1 MQRAPASLVLLLSLL
16 YFGVGTLA
24 MRDAVAQE
32 EAPPAT
38 QGPHIAVL
46 LPLQSPSVG
55 RVADA
60 VRRGM
65 LEAHRVHAGTGLPV
79 VIRTSGEDPYEIVQA
94 YEGAVRAG
102 ARLIIGPL
110 TRSAVSVVASSYLV
124 SVPTLALNA
133 PETDLPLPYN
143 LYVFGM
149 QVEYE
154 ARQIA
159 QLAARQGR
167 RRALVVVSDSPLSK
181 RLSEAFRTEWA
192 QRGNQIEDEFQYT
205 TDIASLSRLRDM
217 LTIGTADMVFLALDG
232 RRARLIRSYLG
243 LSMPIFATSLVHTS
257 DAALANFE
265 LNGVYFVDMPWLLS
279 PDHPAVLSYE
289 RPDPAQANVEFQRF
303 YALGIDAYRI
313 AQNLLRPDA
322 EFEPLDGVT
331 GRITLESDRRFT
343 REAVPAQYVQ
353 GETRILSDPSAP

>member
-1 MQRAPASLVLLLSLL
+1 MQRAPAFPVLLLSLL

-24 MRDAVAQE
+24 MRNAVAQE
-32 EAPPAT
+32 EALPGI

-46 LPLQSPSVG
+46 LPLKSPTVG

-60 VRRGM
+60 VRRGV

-79 VIRTSGEDPYEIVQA
+79 VVQASGEDPYEIVQA

-102 ARLIIGPL
+102 ARLVIGPL

-143 LYVFGM
+143 LYLFGM

-159 QLAARQGR
+159 QLAAQQGR
-167 RRALVVVSDSPLSK
+167 RRALVVASESPLSK
-181 RLSEAFRTEWA
+181 RLSEAFRFEWT

-205 TDIASLSRLRDM
+205 TDIDSLSRLRDM
-217 LTIGTADMVFLALDG
+217 LTIGTADVVFLALDA
-232 RRARLIRSYLG
+232 RRAKLIRSYLG
-243 LSMPIFATSLVHTS
+243 LSMPVYATSMVHTS

-265 LNGVYFVDMPWLLS
+265 LNGVYFVDMPWLLT

-289 RPDPAQANVEFQRF
+289 RPDPTQANVEFQRF

-313 AQNLLRPDA
+313 AQNLLRPDS

-343 REAVPAQYVQ
+343 REAVPAQFEQ
-353 GETRILSDPSAP
+353 GETRVLSDPSAP